1 MNEYMKRTLWI
12 VTCAL
17 LAQMVSAQT
26 PKWAANAK
34 KAVFSIVTYDKD
46 NNIKATGN
54 GFYIDNQGTALSDY
68 SLFEGASRAVII
80 NANGKQQPVEAI
92 LGANS
97 MYDVVKFRTPVDKK
111 QVSLKVASQPVK
123 SGEAVYLMPYSTQK
137 EAVCQRGTV
146 SSADS
151 IGKHFYY
158 TLQLKT
164 SEKMISCPVM
174 NVNGEVVGMIQK
186 NASSESEESYAIG
199 TSYGEALEISAL
211 SFSDGALNRI
221 GIKKAL
227 PDTEEQALIYLFMCS
242 EQFDKEA
249 YLVVLDEFIR
259 QFPNNHEGYIRRASL
274 YMHGGDESQYPLA
287 EEDLKNGVELASNKE
302 EAKFQVAKTIYGYLV
317 SLNGKEGYAGW
328 TYDKALGILRE
339 AIQANGQPVYSQ
351 LEGDI
356 LFAKG
361 DYAGAYNSYD
371 NVNKTSLV
379 SSATFYS
386 AAKAK
391 QLMEGSDINE
401 VIALMDSAI
410 VRLNKPYLSDVAA
423 YFYERADLYVQAKKY
438 REAVMDYNTFYT
450 AVNGVVNS
458 LFYYQREQ
466 AEMQCRMYQQALDDI
481 NKAVELSA
489 DDENLWAEKGV
500 VHLRV
505 NQLDEAVAAFQKA
518 VSINDKYAAG
528 YRMLGYCQS
537 LKKMKKEAKA
547 NYEKAKALGDTVVD
561 QLLEKL

>member
-1 MNEYMKRTLWI
+1 MKKTLLI
-12 VTCAL
+12 VTCVC
-17 LAQMVSAQT
+17 LAQLVSAQT

-34 KAVFSIVTYDKD
+34 KAIFSIVTYDKD

-68 SLFEGASRAVII
+68 SLFEGATRAIII
-80 NANGKQQPVEAI
+80 NANGNQQPVEAI

-97 MYDVVKFRTPVDKK
+97 MYDVVKFRTPVEKK
-111 QVSLKVASQPVK
+111 QVSLKVASQPLK
-123 SGEAVYLMPYSTQK
+123 NGDAVYLMPYSTQK
-137 EAVCQRGTV
+137 EALCQRGSV
-146 SSADS
+146 MSADS

-164 SEKMISCPVM
+164 NDKMVSCPIM
-174 NVNGEVVGMIQK
+174 NMNGEVVGMIQK
-186 NASSESEESYAIG
+186 NATTESEESYAIG
-199 TSYGEALEISAL
+199 TTYGEALEISAL
-211 SFSDGALNRI
+211 SFGDAALNGI

-227 PDTEEQALIYLFMCS
+227 PDTEDQALIYLFMSS
-242 EQFDKEA
+242 EQLDKDA
-249 YLVVLDEFIR
+249 YWNVLSDFIN
-259 QFPNNHEGYIRRASL
+259 QYPNSHEGYIRRASL
-274 YMHGGDESQYPLA
+274 YMHGEDESKYPLA
-287 EEDLKNGVELASNKE
+287 VEDLKNAIEKGTNKE
-302 EAKFQVAKTIYGYLV
+302 EAKFQAAKAIYAYLV
-317 SLNGKEGYAGW
+317 SLNEKEGYPEW
-328 TYDKALGILRE
+328 TYDKALEIIRE
-339 AIQANGQPVYSQ
+339 AILANDQPVYTQ

-356 LFAKG
+356 LFAMK
-361 DYAGAYNSYD
+361 DYSGAFASYD
-371 NVNKTSLV
+371 KLNKSSLV
-379 SSATFYS
+379 SSGTFYS

-391 QLMEGSDINE
+391 QLMDGSDLNE

-410 VRLNKPYLSDVAA
+410 VRLNKPYLSDAA
-423 YFYERADLYVQAKKY
+423 PYFFERAELNAQAKKF
-438 REAVMDYNTFYT
+438 REAVLDYNTFYK
-450 AVNGVVNS
+450 AVNGDVNA

-466 AEMQCRMYQQALDDI
+466 AAMQCRMYQQALDDI

-505 NQLDEAVAAFQKA
+505 NQLDEAIKAFEKA
-518 VSINDKYAAG
+518 ISINADYAAG

-547 NYEKAKALGDTVVD
+547 NYEKAKALGDIVVD

>member
-1 MNEYMKRTLWI
+1 MKKTLLI

-17 LAQMVSAQT
+17 LAQLVSAQT

-68 SLFEGASRAVII
+68 SLFEGATRAVVI
-80 NANGKQQPVEAI
+80 NANGNQQPVEVI

-111 QVSLKVASQPVK
+111 QVSLKIASQPLK
-123 SGEAVYLMPYSTQK
+123 NGEAVYLMPYSTQK
-137 EAVCQRGTV
+137 ETLCQRGSVT
-146 SSADS
+146 SADS

-164 SEKMISCPVM
+164 NEKMVSCPIM

-186 NASSESEESYAIG
+186 NATTESEESYAIG
-199 TSYGEALEISAL
+199 SSYGEALEISAL
-211 SFSDGALNRI
+211 SFSDAALNGI

-227 PDTEEQALIYLFMCS
+227 PDTEDQALIYLFMSS
-242 EQFDKEA
+242 EQLDKDA
-249 YLVVLDEFIR
+249 YWNVLCDFIK
-259 QFPNNHEGYIRRASL
+259 QYPNSHEGYIRRANL
-274 YMHGGDESQYPLA
+274 YMHGDDESKYPLA
-287 EEDLKNGVELASNKE
+287 SEDLKNAIAMAVNKE
-302 EAKFQVAKTIYGYLV
+302 EAKFQASKAIYAYLV
-317 SLNGKEGYAGW
+317 SLNGKEGYAEW
-328 TYDKALGILRE
+328 TYDKALEIIRE
-339 AIQANGQPVYSQ
+339 AIQANDQPVYTQ

-356 LFAKG
+356 LFAQR
-361 DYAGAYNSYD
+361 DYSGAFTSYD
-371 NVNKTSLV
+371 KLNKSSLV
-379 SSATFYS
+379 SSGTFYS

-391 QLMEGSDINE
+391 QLMEGSDLNE

-410 VRLNKPYLSDVAA
+410 VHLNKPYLSDAA
-423 YFYERADLYVQAKKY
+423 PYFFERAELNAQAKRY
-438 REAVMDYNTFYT
+438 REAVLDYNTFYK
-450 AVNGVVNS
+450 AVNGDVNA

-466 AEMQCRMYQQALDDI
+466 SAMQCRMYQQALDDI
-481 NKAVELSA
+481 NKAVELAA

-505 NQLDEAVAAFQKA
+505 NQLDEAINAFEKA
-518 VSINDKYAAG
+518 ISVNAEYAAG

-547 NYEKAKALGDTVVD
+547 NYQKAKALGDTVVD

>member
-1 MNEYMKRTLWI
+1 MKKTLLI
-12 VTCAL
+12 FTCAL

-26 PKWAANAK
+26 PKWAANAR

-80 NANGKQQPVEAI
+80 DSNGKQQPVESI

-111 QVSLKVASQPVK
+111 QVSLKIATQPAK
-123 SGEAVYLMPYSTQK
+123 NGELVFLMPYSTQK
-137 EAVCQRGTV
+137 ETVCQRGSVT
-146 SSADS
+146 SADS
-151 IGKHFYY
+151 IGNHFYY

-164 SEKMISCPVM
+164 NEKMISCPVM
-174 NVNGEVVGMIQK
+174 NLNGEVVAMIQK
-186 NASSESEESYAIG
+186 NASSDSDESYAIG
-199 TSYGEALEISAL
+199 SSYGEALEISAL

-227 PDTEEQALIYLFMCS
+227 PDTEEQALIYLFMSS
-242 EQFDKEA
+242 EQLDKDT
-249 YLVVLDEFIR
+249 YMSVLDEFIR
-259 QFPNNHEGYIRRASL
+259 QYPNNHEGYIRRASM
-274 YMHGGDESQYPLA
+274 YMHAGDTSLYSKA
-287 EEDLKNGVELASNKE
+287 EEDLKNAVAVVNNKE
-302 EAKFQVAKTIYGYLV
+302 EAKFQAAKTIYGYLV
-317 SLNGKEGYAGW
+317 SLNGNEGYAEW
-328 TYDKALGILRE
+328 TYDKALDILRE
-339 AIQANGQPVYSQ
+339 AIQVNDQPVYTQ

-361 DYAGAYNSYD
+361 DYSGAYNSYD
-371 NVNKTSLV
+371 KVNKSALV

-410 VRLNKPYLSDVAA
+410 VRLNKPYMSDVAA
-423 YFYERADLYVQAKKY
+423 YFYERADLYVQAKKF
-438 REAVMDYNTFYT
+438 REAVMDYNTFYN
-450 AVNGVVNS
+450 AVNGDVNA

-466 AEMQCRMYQQALDDI
+466 AEMQCRMYKQALDDI

-505 NQLDEAVAAFQKA
+505 NQLDEAVSAFEKA
-518 VSINDKYAAG
+518 ISLNGEYAAA

-547 NYEKAKALGDTVVD
+547 NYLKAKELGDTIVE

>member
-1 MNEYMKRTLWI
+1 MKKTLLI
-12 VTCAL
+12 FSCAL

-26 PKWAANAK
+26 PKWAANAR

-80 NANGKQQPVEAI
+80 DSNGKQQPVESI

-111 QVSLKVASQPVK
+111 QVSLKIATQPAK
-123 SGEAVYLMPYSTQK
+123 NGELVFLMPYSTQK
-137 EAVCQRGTV
+137 ETVCQRGSVT
-146 SSADS
+146 SADS
-151 IGKHFYY
+151 IGNHFYY

-164 SEKMISCPVM
+164 NEKMISCPVM
-174 NVNGEVVGMIQK
+174 NLNGEVVAMIQK
-186 NASSESEESYAIG
+186 NASSDSDESYAIG
-199 TSYGEALEISAL
+199 SSYGEALEISAL

-227 PDTEEQALIYLFMCS
+227 PDTEEQALIYLFMSS
-242 EQFDKEA
+242 EQLDKDT
-249 YLVVLDEFIR
+249 YMSVLDEFIR
-259 QFPNNHEGYIRRASL
+259 QYPNNHEGYIRRASM
-274 YMHGGDESQYPLA
+274 YMHAGDTSLYPKA
-287 EEDLKNGVELASNKE
+287 EEDLKNAVAVVNNKE
-302 EAKFQVAKTIYGYLV
+302 EAKFQAAKTIYGYLV
-317 SLNGKEGYAGW
+317 SLNGNEGYAEW
-328 TYDKALGILRE
+328 TYDKALDILRE
-339 AIQANGQPVYSQ
+339 AIQVNDQPVYTQ

-361 DYAGAYNSYD
+361 DYSGAYNSYD
-371 NVNKTSLV
+371 KVNKSALV

-410 VRLNKPYLSDVAA
+410 VRLNKPYMSDVAA
-423 YFYERADLYVQAKKY
+423 YFYERADLYVQAKKF
-438 REAVMDYNTFYT
+438 REAVMDYNTFYN
-450 AVNGVVNS
+450 AVNGDVNA

-466 AEMQCRMYQQALDDI
+466 AEMQCRMYKQALDDI

-505 NQLDEAVAAFQKA
+505 NQLDEAVSAFEKA
-518 VSINDKYAAG
+518 ISLNGEYAAA

-547 NYEKAKALGDTVVD
+547 NYLKAKELGDTIVE

>member
-1 MNEYMKRTLWI
+1 MKKTLLI
-12 VTCAL
+12 VTCAF
-17 LAQMVSAQT
+17 LAQLVSAQT

-34 KAVFSIVTYDKD
+34 KAIFSIVTYDKD

-68 SLFEGASRAVII
+68 SLFEGATRAVII
-80 NANGKQQPVEAI
+80 NSNGNQQPVEAI

-123 SGEAVYLMPYSTQK
+123 KGESVYLMPYSTQK
-137 EAVCQRGTV
+137 ETVCQRGTV
-146 SSADS
+146 TSSDS

-164 SEKMISCPVM
+164 NEKMVSCPVM
-174 NVNGEVVGMIQK
+174 NVNGEVVAMIQK
-186 NASSESEESYAIG
+186 NATTDSDESYAIG
-199 TSYGEALEISAL
+199 TSYGDALEIAAL
-211 SFSDGALNRI
+211 SFSDGSLNGI

-227 PDTEEQALIYLFMCS
+227 PDTEDQALIYLLMSS
-242 EQFDKEA
+242 EQLDKET
-249 YLVVLDEFIR
+249 YWSVLCDFIN
-259 QFPNNHEGYIRRASL
+259 QYPNSHEGYIRRANL
-274 YMHGGDESQYPLA
+274 YMHGDDESKYPLA
-287 EEDLKNGVELASNKE
+287 NEDLKNAVDKGTNKE
-302 EAKFQVAKTIYGYLV
+302 EAKFQVAKALYSYLV
-317 SLNGKEGYAGW
+317 TLENKENYTEW
-328 TYDKALGILRE
+328 TYDKALDIIRE
-339 AIQANGQPVYSQ
+339 AIQMNDQPVYTQ

-356 LFAKG
+356 LFAKK
-361 DYAGAYNSYD
+361 DYAGAFVSYD
-371 NVNKTSLV
+371 KLNKSELV

-391 QLMEGSDINE
+391 QLIEGSDLNE

-410 VRLNKPYLSDVAA
+410 IRLQKPYLSDAA
-423 YFYERADLYVQAKKY
+423 PYFFERAELNAQAKKY
-438 REAVMDYNTFYT
+438 RDAVLDYNAFYK
-450 AVNGVVNS
+450 AVNGDVNA

-466 AEMQCRMYQQALDDI
+466 SEMQCRMFQQALDDI

-505 NQLDEAVAAFQKA
+505 NQLDDAIGAFEKA
-518 VSINDKYAAG
+518 ISINAEYAAA

-547 NYEKAKALGDTVVD
+547 NYLKAKELGDTIVD

>member
-1 MNEYMKRTLWI
+1 MKKTLLI

-17 LAQMVSAQT
+17 LVQLVSAQT

-34 KAVFSIVTYDKD
+34 KAIFSIVTYDKD

-68 SLFEGASRAVII
+68 SLFEGATRAVII
-80 NANGKQQPVEAI
+80 NANGNQQPVEAI

-97 MYDVVKFRTPVDKK
+97 MYDVVKFRTPVEKK
-111 QVSLKVASQPVK
+111 HVSLKVTNQPAK
-123 SGEAVYLMPYSTQK
+123 NGEAVYLMPYSTQK
-137 EAVCQRGTV
+137 ETVCQRGTITSV
-146 SSADS
+146 DS

-164 SEKMISCPVM
+164 NEKMVSCPVM
-174 NVNGEVVGMIQK
+174 NMNGEVVAMIQK
-186 NASSESEESYAIG
+186 NATTDSDESYAIG
-199 TSYGEALEISAL
+199 SSYGEALEISAL
-211 SFSDGALNRI
+211 SFSDAALNGI

-227 PDTEEQALIYLFMCS
+227 PDTEDQALIYLLMSS
-242 EQFDKEA
+242 EQLDKVA
-249 YLVVLDEFIR
+249 YLSVLCDFIT
-259 QFPNNHEGYIRRASL
+259 QYPNSHEGYIRRANL
-274 YMHGGDESQYPLA
+274 YMHDNDESKYPLA
-287 EEDLKNGVELASNKE
+287 SQDLKNAVEMAANKE
-302 EAKFQVAKTIYGYLV
+302 EAMFQVAKAIYSYLV
-317 SLNGKEGYAGW
+317 TSENKKSYAEW
-328 TYDKALGILRE
+328 TYDNALDIIRDV
-339 AIQANGQPVYSQ
+339 IQKNDQPIYTQ

-356 LFAKG
+356 LFAKK
-361 DYAGAYNSYD
+361 DYAGAFVSYD
-371 NVNKTSLV
+371 KLNKSELV

-386 AAKAK
+386 AAKAM
-391 QLMEGSDINE
+391 QLIEGSDLND

-410 VRLNKPYLSDVAA
+410 VRLNKPYLSDAA
-423 YFYERADLYVQAKKY
+423 PYFFERAELNAQAKKY
-438 REAVMDYNTFYT
+438 RNAVLDYNTFYK
-450 AVNGVVNS
+450 AVNGDVNA

-466 AEMQCRMYQQALDDI
+466 AEMQCRMFQQALDDI

-505 NQLDEAVAAFQKA
+505 NQLDDAVQAFEKA
-518 VSINDKYAAG
+518 ISINTEYAAA

-547 NYEKAKALGDTVVD
+547 NYLKAKELGDTVVE

>member
-1 MNEYMKRTLWI
+1 MKKTLLI

-17 LAQMVSAQT
+17 LVQLVSAQT

-34 KAVFSIVTYDKD
+34 KAIFSIVTYDKD

-68 SLFEGASRAVII
+68 SLFEGATRAVII
-80 NANGKQQPVEAI
+80 NANGNQQPVEAI

-97 MYDVVKFRTPVDKK
+97 MYDVVKFRTPVEKK
-111 QVSLKVASQPVK
+111 LVSLKVATQTAK
-123 SGEAVYLMPYSTQK
+123 NGEAVYLMPYSTQK
-137 EAVCQRGTV
+137 ETVCQRGTITSV
-146 SSADS
+146 DS

-164 SEKMISCPVM
+164 NEKMVSCPVM
-174 NVNGEVVGMIQK
+174 NMNGEVVAMIQK
-186 NASSESEESYAIG
+186 NATTDSDESYAIG
-199 TSYGEALEISAL
+199 SSYGEALEISAL
-211 SFSDGALNRI
+211 SFSDAALNGI

-227 PDTEEQALIYLFMCS
+227 PDTEDQALIYLLMSS
-242 EQFDKEA
+242 EQLDKVA
-249 YLVVLDEFIR
+249 YLSVLCDFIT
-259 QFPNNHEGYIRRASL
+259 QYPNSHEGYIRRANL
-274 YMHGGDESQYPLA
+274 YMHDDDESKYPLA
-287 EEDLKNGVELASNKE
+287 SQDLKNAVEMAANKE
-302 EAKFQVAKTIYGYLV
+302 EAMFQVAKAIYSYLV
-317 SLNGKEGYAGW
+317 TSENKKSYAEW
-328 TYDKALGILRE
+328 TYDNALDIIRDV
-339 AIQANGQPVYSQ
+339 IQKNDQPIYTQ

-356 LFAKG
+356 LFAKK
-361 DYAGAYNSYD
+361 DYAGAFVSYD
-371 NVNKTSLV
+371 KLNKSELV

-386 AAKAK
+386 AAKAM
-391 QLMEGSDINE
+391 QLIEGSDLND

-410 VRLNKPYLSDVAA
+410 VRLNKPYLSDAA
-423 YFYERADLYVQAKKY
+423 PYFFERAELNAQAKKY
-438 REAVMDYNTFYT
+438 RNAVLDYNTFYK
-450 AVNGVVNS
+450 AVNGDVNA

-466 AEMQCRMYQQALDDI
+466 AEMQCRMFQQALDDI

-505 NQLDEAVAAFQKA
+505 NQLDDAVQAFEKA
-518 VSINDKYAAG
+518 ISINAEYAAA

-547 NYEKAKALGDTVVD
+547 NYLKAKELGDTVVE

>member
-1 MNEYMKRTLWI
+1 MKKTLLI

-17 LAQMVSAQT
+17 LVQLVSAQT
-26 PKWAANAK
+26 SKWAANAK
-34 KAVFSIVTYDKD
+34 KAIFSIVTYDKD

-68 SLFEGASRAVII
+68 SLFEGATRAVII
-80 NANGKQQPVEAI
+80 NANGNQQPVEAI

-97 MYDVVKFRTPVDKK
+97 MYDVVKFRTPVEKK
-111 QVSLKVASQPVK
+111 HVSLKVATQTAK
-123 SGEAVYLMPYSTQK
+123 NGEAVYLMPYSTQK
-137 EAVCQRGTV
+137 ETVCQRGTITSV
-146 SSADS
+146 DS

-164 SEKMISCPVM
+164 NEKMVSCPVM
-174 NVNGEVVGMIQK
+174 NMNGEVVAMIQK
-186 NASSESEESYAIG
+186 NATTDSDESYAIG
-199 TSYGEALEISAL
+199 SSYGEALEISAL
-211 SFSDGALNRI
+211 SFSDAALNGI

-227 PDTEEQALIYLFMCS
+227 PDTEDQALIYLLMSS
-242 EQFDKEA
+242 EQLDKVA
-249 YLVVLDEFIR
+249 YLSVLCDFIT
-259 QFPNNHEGYIRRASL
+259 QYPNSHEGYIRRANL
-274 YMHGGDESQYPLA
+274 YMHDDDESKYPLA
-287 EEDLKNGVELASNKE
+287 SQDLKNAVEMAANKE
-302 EAKFQVAKTIYGYLV
+302 EAMFQVAKAIYSYLV
-317 SLNGKEGYAGW
+317 TSENKKSYAEW
-328 TYDKALGILRE
+328 TYDNALDIIRDV
-339 AIQANGQPVYSQ
+339 IQKNDQPIYTQ

-356 LFAKG
+356 LFAKK
-361 DYAGAYNSYD
+361 DYAGAFVSYD
-371 NVNKTSLV
+371 KLNKSELV

-386 AAKAK
+386 AAKAM
-391 QLMEGSDINE
+391 QLIEGSDLND

-410 VRLNKPYLSDVAA
+410 VRLNKPYLSDAA
-423 YFYERADLYVQAKKY
+423 PYFFERAELNAQAKKY
-438 REAVMDYNTFYT
+438 RNAVLDYNTFYK
-450 AVNGVVNS
+450 AVNGDVNA

-466 AEMQCRMYQQALDDI
+466 AEMQCRMFQQALDDI

-505 NQLDEAVAAFQKA
+505 NQLDDAVQAFEKA
-518 VSINDKYAAG
+518 ISINAEYAAA

-547 NYEKAKALGDTVVD
+547 NYLKAKELGDTVVE

>member
-1 MNEYMKRTLWI
+1 MNMKRTLWI
-12 VTCAL
+12 VMCAL

-26 PKWAANAK
+26 PKWVANAK
-34 KAVFSIVTYDKD
+34 KAIFSIVTYDKD

-80 NANGKQQPVEAI
+80 NANGKEQPVEAI

-123 SGEAVYLMPYSTQK
+123 NGEAVYLMPYSTQK
-137 EAVCQRGTV
+137 EAVCQRGSV

-151 IGKHFYY
+151 IGNHFYY

-174 NVNGEVVGMIQK
+174 NVNGEVVAMIQK
-186 NASSESEESYAIG
+186 NAYSDSEESYAIG

-211 SFSDGALNRI
+211 SFSDGSLNRI

-227 PDTEEQALIYLFMCS
+227 PATEEQALIYLFMCS
-242 EQFDKEA
+242 EQFDKDA

-274 YMHGGDESQYPLA
+274 YMHGGDKSQYPLA
-287 EEDLKNGVELASNKE
+287 EEDLKNGIELASNKE

-317 SLNGKEGYAGW
+317 SLNGKVGYAGW
-328 TYDKALGILRE
+328 TYDKALGIIRE
-339 AIQANGQPVYSQ
+339 AIQTNDQPIYTQ

-371 NVNKTSLV
+371 KVNKTSLV
-379 SSATFYS
+379 SSGTFYS

-391 QLMEGSDINE
+391 QLMEGSEINE

-410 VRLNKPYLSDVAA
+410 VHLNKPYLSDVAA

-438 REAVMDYNTFYT
+438 REAVMDYNTFYN
-450 AVNGVVNS
+450 AVNGEVNA

-489 DDENLWAEKGV
+489 DDESLWAEKGV

-505 NQLDEAVAAFQKA
+505 NQLEEAISAFQKA

>member
-1 MNEYMKRTLWI
+1 MKKTLLI

-17 LAQMVSAQT
+17 LAQLVSAQT

-68 SLFEGASRAVII
+68 SLFEGATRAVII
-80 NANGKQQPVEAI
+80 NANGNQQPVEVI

-111 QVSLKVASQPVK
+111 QVSLKIASLPLK
-123 SGEAVYLMPYSTQK
+123 NGEAVYLMPYSTQK
-137 EAVCQRGTV
+137 EALCQRGSVT
-146 SSADS
+146 SADS
-151 IGKHFYY
+151 IGNHFYY

-164 SEKMISCPVM
+164 NEKMVSCPIM

-186 NASSESEESYAIG
+186 NATTESEESYAIG
-199 TSYGEALEISAL
+199 SSYGEALEISAL
-211 SFSDGALNRI
+211 SFGDAALNGI

-227 PDTEEQALIYLFMCS
+227 PDTEDQALIYLFMSS
-242 EQFDKEA
+242 EQLDKDA
-249 YLVVLDEFIR
+249 YWNVLCDFIK
-259 QFPNNHEGYIRRASL
+259 QYPNSHEGYIRRANL
-274 YMHGGDESQYPLA
+274 YMHGEDESKYPLA
-287 EEDLKNGVELASNKE
+287 SEDLKNAIAMAANKE
-302 EAKFQVAKTIYGYLV
+302 EAKFQVSKAIYAYLV
-317 SLNGKEGYAGW
+317 SLNGKEGYAEW
-328 TYDKALGILRE
+328 TYDKALEIIRE
-339 AIQANGQPVYSQ
+339 AIQVNDQPVYTQ

-356 LFAKG
+356 LFAKR
-361 DYAGAYNSYD
+361 DYSGAFASYD
-371 NVNKTSLV
+371 KLNKSSLV
-379 SSATFYS
+379 SSGTFYS

-391 QLMEGSDINE
+391 QLMEGSDLNE

-410 VRLNKPYLSDVAA
+410 VHLNKPYLSDAA
-423 YFYERADLYVQAKKY
+423 PYFFERAELNAQAKRY
-438 REAVMDYNTFYT
+438 REAVLDYNTFYK
-450 AVNGVVNS
+450 AVNGDVNA

-466 AEMQCRMYQQALDDI
+466 SAMQCRMYQQALDDI

-489 DDENLWAEKGV
+489 DDESLWAEKGV

-505 NQLDEAVAAFQKA
+505 NQLDEAIKAFEKA
-518 VSINDKYAAG
+518 VSVNAEYAAG

-547 NYEKAKALGDTVVD
+547 NYQKAKALGDTVVD

>member
-1 MNEYMKRTLWI
+1 MKKTLLI
-12 VTCAL
+12 FTCAL

-26 PKWAANAK
+26 PKWAANAR

-80 NANGKQQPVEAI
+80 DSNGKQQPVESI

-111 QVSLKVASQPVK
+111 QVSLKIATQPAK
-123 SGEAVYLMPYSTQK
+123 NGELVFLMPYSTQK
-137 EAVCQRGTV
+137 ETVCQRGSVT
-146 SSADS
+146 SADS
-151 IGKHFYY
+151 IGNHFYY

-164 SEKMISCPVM
+164 NEKMISCPVM
-174 NVNGEVVGMIQK
+174 NLNGEVVAMIQK
-186 NASSESEESYAIG
+186 NASSDSDESYAIG
-199 TSYGEALEISAL
+199 SSYGEALEISAL

-227 PDTEEQALIYLFMCS
+227 PDTEEQALIYLFMSS
-242 EQFDKEA
+242 EQLDKDT
-249 YLVVLDEFIR
+249 YMSVLDEFIR
-259 QFPNNHEGYIRRASL
+259 QYPNNHEGYIRRASM
-274 YMHGGDESQYPLA
+274 YMHAGDTSLYSKA
-287 EEDLKNGVELASNKE
+287 EEDLKNAVAVVNNKE
-302 EAKFQVAKTIYGYLV
+302 EAKFQAAKTIYGYLV
-317 SLNGKEGYAGW
+317 SLNGNEGYAEW
-328 TYDKALGILRE
+328 TYDKALDILRE
-339 AIQANGQPVYSQ
+339 AIQVNDQPVYTQ

-361 DYAGAYNSYD
+361 DYSGAYNSYD
-371 NVNKTSLV
+371 KVNKSALV

-410 VRLNKPYLSDVAA
+410 VRLNKPYMSDVAA
-423 YFYERADLYVQAKKY
+423 YFYERADLYVQAKKF
-438 REAVMDYNTFYT
+438 REAVMDYNTFYD
-450 AVNGVVNS
+450 AVNGDVNA

-466 AEMQCRMYQQALDDI
+466 AEMQCRMYKQALDDI

-505 NQLDEAVAAFQKA
+505 NQLDEAVSAFEKA
-518 VSINDKYAAG
+518 ISLNGEYAAA

-547 NYEKAKALGDTVVD
+547 NYLKAKELGDTIVE

>member
-1 MNEYMKRTLWI
+1 MKKTLLI

-17 LAQMVSAQT
+17 LAQLVSAQT

-68 SLFEGASRAVII
+68 SLFEGATRAVII
-80 NANGKQQPVEAI
+80 NANGNQQPVEAI

-97 MYDVVKFRTPVDKK
+97 MYDVVKFKTPVDKK
-111 QVSLKVASQPVK
+111 QVSLKVATQPVK
-123 SGEAVYLMPYSTQK
+123 NGEAVYLLPYSTQK
-137 EAVCQRGTV
+137 EAICQRGAVT
-146 SSADS
+146 SADS

-158 TLQLKT
+158 TIQLKT
-164 SEKMISCPVM
+164 NDKMVSCPVM
-174 NVNGEVVGMIQK
+174 NGNGEVVGMIQK
-186 NASSESEESYAIG
+186 NATTDSDESYAIG

-211 SFSDGALNRI
+211 SLGDASLNKI

-227 PDTEEQALIYLFMCS
+227 PNTEDQALIYLFMSS
-242 EQFDKEA
+242 EQLDKDA
-249 YLVVLDEFIR
+249 YLSVLSDFVS
-259 QFPNNHEGYIRRASL
+259 QYPNSHEGYIRRANL
-274 YMHGGDESQYPLA
+274 YMHGGDESKYPLA
-287 EEDLKNGVELASNKE
+287 NEDLKNAIQKAVNKE
-302 EAKFQVAKTIYGYLV
+302 EAKFQAAKTIYSYMV
-317 SLNGKEGYAGW
+317 SLNGEEGYAEW
-328 TYDKALGILRE
+328 SYDKALEILRE
-339 AIQANGQPVYSQ
+339 AIQANDQPVYVQ

-356 LFAKG
+356 LFAKK
-361 DYAGAYNSYD
+361 DYTGAFACYD
-371 NVNKTSLV
+371 KLNKSSLV
-379 SSATFYS
+379 SSGTFYS

-391 QLMEGSDINE
+391 QLMDGSDLNE

-410 VRLNKPYLSDVAA
+410 VRLNKPYLSDSAP
-423 YFYERADLYVQAKKY
+423 YFFERAELNAQAKKY
-438 REAVMDYNTFYT
+438 REAVLDYNTFHK
-450 AVNGVVNS
+450 AVNGDVNA

-466 AEMQCRMYQQALDDI
+466 SAMQCRMYQQALDDI

-500 VHLRV
+500 VHMRV
-505 NQLDEAVAAFQKA
+505 NQLDEAIMAFEKA
-518 VSINDKYAAG
+518 VSVNADYAAG

-547 NYEKAKALGDTVVD
+547 NYQKAKALGDTVVD

>member
-1 MNEYMKRTLWI
+1 MKKTLLI
-12 VTCAL
+12 VTCVC
-17 LAQMVSAQT
+17 LAQLVSAQT

-34 KAVFSIVTYDKD
+34 KAIFSIVTYDKD

-68 SLFEGASRAVII
+68 SLFEDATRAVII

-111 QVSLKVASQPVK
+111 QVSLKVASQPLK
-123 SGEAVYLMPYSTQK
+123 NGDAVYLMPYSTQK
-137 EAVCQRGTV
+137 EALCQRGSV
-146 SSADS
+146 MSADS

-164 SEKMISCPVM
+164 NEKMISCPIM

-186 NASSESEESYAIG
+186 NATTESEESYAIG
-199 TSYGEALEISAL
+199 SSYGEALEISAL
-211 SFSDGALNRI
+211 SFGDVALNRI

-227 PDTEEQALIYLFMCS
+227 PDTEDQALIYLFMSS
-242 EQFDKEA
+242 EQLDKDA
-249 YLVVLDEFIR
+249 YWNVLCDFIS
-259 QFPNNHEGYIRRASL
+259 QYPNSHEGYIRRASL
-274 YMHGGDESQYPLA
+274 YMHGEDETKYPLA
-287 EEDLKNGVELASNKE
+287 VEDLKNAVEKGSNKE
-302 EAKFQVAKTIYGYLV
+302 EAKFQVAKAIYAYLV
-317 SLNGKEGYAGW
+317 SLNGKEAYPEW
-328 TYDKALGILRE
+328 TYDKALEIIRE
-339 AIQANGQPVYSQ
+339 AILANDQPVYTQ

-356 LFAKG
+356 LFAKK
-361 DYAGAYNSYD
+361 DYSGAFESYCKL
-371 NVNKTSLV
+371 NKTSLV
-379 SSATFYS
+379 SSGTFYS

-391 QLMEGSDINE
+391 QLMEGSDLNE

-410 VRLNKPYLSDVAA
+410 VRLNKPYLSDAA
-423 YFYERADLYVQAKKY
+423 PYFFERAELNAQAKRY
-438 REAVMDYNTFYT
+438 REAVLDYNTFYK
-450 AVNGVVNS
+450 AVNGDVNA

-466 AEMQCRMYQQALDDI
+466 SAMQCRMYQQALDDI

-489 DDENLWAEKGV
+489 DDESLWAEKGV

-505 NQLDEAVAAFQKA
+505 NQLDEAIKAFEKA
-518 VSINDKYAAG
+518 VSVNAEYAVG

-547 NYEKAKALGDTVVD
+547 NYQKAKALGDTVVD

>member
-1 MNEYMKRTLWI
+1 MKKTLLI
-12 VTCAL
+12 FTCAL

-26 PKWAANAK
+26 PKWAANAR

-80 NANGKQQPVEAI
+80 DSNGKERPVESI

-111 QVSLKVASQPVK
+111 QVSLKIATQPAK
-123 SGEAVYLMPYSTQK
+123 NGELVFLMPYSTQK
-137 EAVCQRGTV
+137 ETVCQRGSVT
-146 SSADS
+146 SADS
-151 IGKHFYY
+151 IGNHFYY

-164 SEKMISCPVM
+164 NEKMISCPVM
-174 NVNGEVVGMIQK
+174 NLNGEVVAMIQK
-186 NASSESEESYAIG
+186 NASSDSDESYAIG
-199 TSYGEALEISAL
+199 SSYGEALEISAL

-227 PDTEEQALIYLFMCS
+227 PDTEEQALIYLFMSS
-242 EQFDKEA
+242 EQLDKDT
-249 YLVVLDEFIR
+249 YMSVLDEFIR
-259 QFPNNHEGYIRRASL
+259 QYPNNHEGYIRRASM
-274 YMHGGDESQYPLA
+274 YMHAGDTSLYSKA
-287 EEDLKNGVELASNKE
+287 EEDLKNAVAVVNNKE
-302 EAKFQVAKTIYGYLV
+302 EAKFQAAKTIYGYLV
-317 SLNGKEGYAGW
+317 SLNGNEGYAEW
-328 TYDKALGILRE
+328 TYDKALDILRE
-339 AIQANGQPVYSQ
+339 AIQVNDQPVYTQ

-361 DYAGAYNSYD
+361 DYSGAYNSYD
-371 NVNKTSLV
+371 KVNKSALV

-410 VRLNKPYLSDVAA
+410 VRLNKPYMSDVAA
-423 YFYERADLYVQAKKY
+423 YFYERADLYVQAKKF
-438 REAVMDYNTFYT
+438 REAVMDYNTFYN
-450 AVNGVVNS
+450 AVNGDVNA

-466 AEMQCRMYQQALDDI
+466 AEMQCRMYKQALDDI

-505 NQLDEAVAAFQKA
+505 NQLDDA
-518 VSINDKYAAG
+518 VSAFEKAISLNGEYAAA

-547 NYEKAKALGDTVVD
+547 NYEKAKELGDTVVD

>member
-1 MNEYMKRTLWI
+1 MKKTLWI
-12 VTCAL
+12 ITCAL
-17 LAQMVSAQT
+17 LAQMASAQT

-34 KAVFSIVTYDKD
+34 KAIFSIVTYDKD

-54 GFYIDNQGTALSDY
+54 GFYIDNKGTALSDY
-68 SLFEGASRAVII
+68 SLFEGATRAVII
-80 NANGKQQPVEAI
+80 DANGKQQPVEMI

-97 MYDVVKFRTPVDKK
+97 MYDVVKFKTPVDKK
-111 QVSLKVASQPVK
+111 QVSLKVATQPAKNGDV
-123 SGEAVYLMPYSTQK
+123 VFLMPYSTQK
-137 EAVCQRGTV
+137 EALCQRGAV
-146 SSADS
+146 VSADS

-164 SEKMISCPVM
+164 DEKMVSCPIM
-174 NVNGEVVGMIQK
+174 NANGEVVGMIQK
-186 NASSESEESYAIG
+186 NATAESDESYAIG
-199 TSYGEALEISAL
+199 SSYGESLEISAL
-211 SFSDGALNRI
+211 SFSDGALNGI

-227 PDTEEQALIYLFMCS
+227 PDTEDQALIYLFMTS

-249 YLVVLDEFIR
+249 YLEVLGDFVSAY
-259 QFPNNHEGYIRRASL
+259 PNNHEGYIRRASL
-274 YMHGGDESQYPLA
+274 YMHDGDESKYPLA
-287 EEDLKNGVELASNKE
+287 NDDLNNAIEKTTNKE

-317 SLNGKEGYAGW
+317 SLNGKEGFAEW
-328 TYDKALGILRE
+328 TYDKALNILRE
-339 AIQANGQPVYSQ
+339 AIKVNDQPVYTQ

-356 LFAKG
+356 LFAKK
-361 DYAGAYNSYD
+361 DYSGAYASYD
-371 NVNKTSLV
+371 KLNKSALV
-379 SSATFYS
+379 SSGTFYS

-391 QLMEGSDINE
+391 QLMEGSDIND

-410 VRLNKPYLSDVAA
+410 VRLNKPYLSDAA
-423 YFYERADLYVQAKKY
+423 PYFFERAELYAQVKKY
-438 REAVMDYNTFYT
+438 REAVMDYNTFYN
-450 AVNGVVNS
+450 AVNGDVNA

-466 AEMQCRMYQQALDDI
+466 SEMQCRMYQQVLDDI

-489 DDENLWAEKGV
+489 DDENLWAEKGI

-505 NQLDEAVAAFQKA
+505 NQLDEAIKAFEKA
-518 VSINDKYAAG
+518 ISINADYAAG

>member
-1 MNEYMKRTLWI
+1 MKKTLLI
-12 VTCAL
+12 FTCAL

-26 PKWAANAK
+26 PKWAANAR

-54 GFYIDNQGTALSDY
+54 GFYIDNLGTALSDY

-80 NANGKQQPVEAI
+80 DSNGKERPVESI

-111 QVSLKVASQPVK
+111 QVSLKIATQPAK
-123 SGEAVYLMPYSTQK
+123 NGELVFLMPYSTQK
-137 EAVCQRGTV
+137 ETVCQRGSVT
-146 SSADS
+146 SADS
-151 IGKHFYY
+151 IGNHFYY

-164 SEKMISCPVM
+164 NEKMISCPVM
-174 NVNGEVVGMIQK
+174 NLNGEVVAMIQK
-186 NASSESEESYAIG
+186 NASSDSDESYAIG
-199 TSYGEALEISAL
+199 SSYGEALEISAL

-227 PDTEEQALIYLFMCS
+227 PDTEEQALIYLFMSS
-242 EQFDKEA
+242 EQLDKDT
-249 YLVVLDEFIR
+249 YMSVLDEFIR
-259 QFPNNHEGYIRRASL
+259 QYPNNHEGYIRRASM
-274 YMHGGDESQYPLA
+274 YMHAGDTSLYSKA
-287 EEDLKNGVELASNKE
+287 EEDLKNAVAVVNNKE
-302 EAKFQVAKTIYGYLV
+302 EAKFQAAKTIYGYLV
-317 SLNGKEGYAGW
+317 SLNGNEGYAEW
-328 TYDKALGILRE
+328 TYDKALDILRE
-339 AIQANGQPVYSQ
+339 AIQVNDQPVYTQ

-361 DYAGAYNSYD
+361 DYSGAYNSYD
-371 NVNKTSLV
+371 KVNKSALV

-410 VRLNKPYLSDVAA
+410 VRLNKPYMSDVAA
-423 YFYERADLYVQAKKY
+423 YFYERADLYVQAKKF
-438 REAVMDYNTFYT
+438 REAVMDYNTFYD
-450 AVNGVVNS
+450 AVNGDVNA

-466 AEMQCRMYQQALDDI
+466 AEMQCRMYKQALDDI

-505 NQLDEAVAAFQKA
+505 NQLDEAVSAFEKA
-518 VSINDKYAAG
+518 ISLNGEYAAA

-547 NYEKAKALGDTVVD
+547 NYLKAKELGDTIVE

>member
-1 MNEYMKRTLWI
+1 MKKTLLI

-68 SLFEGASRAVII
+68 SLFEGATRAVII
-80 NANGKQQPVEAI
+80 NANGNQQPVEAI

-97 MYDVVKFRTPVDKK
+97 MYDVVKFKTPVDKK
-111 QVSLKVASQPVK
+111 LVSLKVATQPVK
-123 SGEAVYLMPYSTQK
+123 NGEAVYLLPYSTQK
-137 EAVCQRGTV
+137 EAICQRGVVT
-146 SSADS
+146 SADS

-158 TLQLKT
+158 TIQLKT
-164 SEKMISCPVM
+164 NEKMISCPVM
-174 NVNGEVVGMIQK
+174 NGNGEVVAMIQK
-186 NASSESEESYAIG
+186 NASPESEESYAIS
-199 TSYGEALEISAL
+199 TTYGQALEISAL

-227 PDTEEQALIYLFMCS
+227 PDAEDQALIYLFMTS
-242 EQFDKEA
+242 EQFDKDA
-249 YLVVLDEFIR
+249 YLEVLGDFISKY
-259 QFPNNHEGYIRRASL
+259 PNSHEGYIRRASL
-274 YMHGGDESQYPLA
+274 YMHGGDETKYPLA
-287 EEDLKNGVELASNKE
+287 NEDLKNAIERATNKE
-302 EAKFQVAKTIYGYLV
+302 EAKFQAAKTIYGYLV
-317 SLNGKEGYAGW
+317 SLNGKEGYPEW
-328 TYDKALGILRE
+328 TYDKALEIVRE
-339 AIQANGQPVYSQ
+339 AIKVNDQPVYTQ

-356 LFAKG
+356 LFAKK
-361 DYAGAYNSYD
+361 DYSGAYASYD
-371 NVNKTSLV
+371 KLNKSELV
-379 SSATFYS
+379 SSGTFYS

-410 VRLNKPYLSDVAA
+410 VRLNKPYLSDAA
-423 YFYERADLYVQAKKY
+423 PYFFERAELYAQVKKY
-438 REAVMDYNTFYT
+438 REAVVDYNTFYK
-450 AVNGVVNS
+450 AVNGDVNA

-466 AEMQCRMYQQALDDI
+466 SAMQCRMYQQALDDI

-489 DDENLWAEKGV
+489 DDETLWAEKGI
-500 VHLRV
+500 VHIRV
-505 NQLDEAVAAFQKA
+505 NQLDEAIMAFEKA
-518 VSINDKYAAG
+518 VSVNVDYAAG

-547 NYEKAKALGDTVVD
+547 NYQKAKALGDTVVD

>member
-1 MNEYMKRTLWI
+1 MKRTLWI

-97 MYDVVKFRTPVDKK
+97 MYDVVKFRTPVEKK

-123 SGEAVYLMPYSTQK
+123 NGEAIYLMPYSTQK
-137 EAVCQRGTV
+137 EAVCQRGSVT
-146 SSADS
+146 SADS

-164 SEKMISCPVM
+164 NEKMISCPVM
-174 NVNGEVVGMIQK
+174 NVNGEVVAMIQK
-186 NASSESEESYAIG
+186 NASSESDESYAIG
-199 TSYGEALEISAL
+199 TTYGEALEISAL

-242 EQFDKEA
+242 EQFDKDA

-259 QFPNNHEGYIRRASL
+259 QYPNSHEGYIRRASI
-274 YMHGGDESQYPLA
+274 YMHDEDASKCPLA
-287 EEDLKNGVELASNKE
+287 EEDLKNAISLATNKS
-302 EAKFQVAKTIYGYLV
+302 EAKFQAAKTIYGYLV
-317 SLNGKEGYAGW
+317 SLNGKEGYAEW
-328 TYDKALGILRE
+328 TYDKALNILRE
-339 AIQANGQPVYSQ
+339 AIQANDQPVYTQ

-361 DYAGAYNSYD
+361 DYSGAYNSYD
-371 NVNKTSLV
+371 KVNKSALA
-379 SSATFYS
+379 SSGTFYS

-438 REAVMDYNTFYT
+438 REAVMDYNMFYN
-450 AVNGVVNS
+450 AVNGVVNA

-505 NQLDEAVAAFQKA
+505 NQLEEAISAFEKA
-518 VSINDKYAAG
+518 ISINDKYAAG

>member
-1 MNEYMKRTLWI
+1 MKKTLWI
-12 VTCAL
+12 MTCAL

-68 SLFEGASRAVII
+68 SLFEGADRAVII
-80 NANGKQQPVEAI
+80 NSNGKQQPVEVI

-97 MYDVVKFRTPVDKK
+97 MYDVVKFRTAVDKK
-111 QVSLKVASQPVK
+111 QVSLKVAAQPTKNGDV
-123 SGEAVYLMPYSTQK
+123 VYLLPYSTQK
-137 EAVCQRGTV
+137 EAACQRGSV
-146 SSADS
+146 VSADS
-151 IGKHFYY
+151 IGEHFYY
-158 TLQLKT
+158 TLQMKT
-164 SEKMISCPVM
+164 NEKMVSCPVM

-186 NASSESEESYAIG
+186 NATTESEESYAIG
-199 TSYGEALEISAL
+199 SSYGDALEISAL
-211 SFSDGALNRI
+211 SFSDAALNRI

-227 PDTEEQALIYLFMCS
+227 PDTEEQALIYLFMTS
-242 EQFDKEA
+242 EQLDKDA
-249 YLVVLDEFIR
+249 YLNVLNDFVSEY
-259 QFPNNHEGYIRRASL
+259 PNSYEGYIRRASL
-274 YMHGGDESQYPLA
+274 YMHGGDESKYPLA
-287 EEDLKNGVELASNKE
+287 NEDLKSAVEKATNKE
-302 EAKFQVAKTIYGYLV
+302 EAMFQAAKTIYGYLV
-317 SLNGKEGYAGW
+317 SLNDKGGYSEW
-328 TYDKALGILRE
+328 TYDRALGIIRE
-339 AIQANGQPVYSQ
+339 AIQANGQPVYTQ

-356 LFAKG
+356 LFAKK
-361 DYAGAYNSYD
+361 DYAGAYDCYD
-371 NVNKTSLV
+371 KLNKSALV
-379 SSATFYS
+379 SSGTFYS

-410 VRLNKPYLSDVAA
+410 VRLNKPYLSDAA
-423 YFYERADLYVQAKKY
+423 PYFFERAELYAQAKKY
-438 REAVMDYNTFYT
+438 REAVIDYNTFYN
-450 AVNGVVNS
+450 AVNGDVNA

-466 AEMQCRMYQQALDDI
+466 SAMQCRMYQQALDDI

-505 NQLDEAVAAFQKA
+505 NQLDEAIKAFEKA
-518 VSINDKYAAG
+518 ISLNGEYAAA

>member
-1 MNEYMKRTLWI
+1 MKKTLLI

-17 LAQMVSAQT
+17 LVQLVSAQT

-34 KAVFSIVTYDKD
+34 KAIFSIVTYDKD

-68 SLFEGASRAVII
+68 SLFEGATRAVII
-80 NANGKQQPVEAI
+80 NANGNQQPVEAI

-97 MYDVVKFRTPVDKK
+97 MYDVVKFRTPVEKK
-111 QVSLKVASQPVK
+111 HVSLKVTNQPAK
-123 SGEAVYLMPYSTQK
+123 NGEAVYLMPYSTQK
-137 EAVCQRGTV
+137 ETVCQRGTITSV
-146 SSADS
+146 DS

-164 SEKMISCPVM
+164 NEKMVSCPVM
-174 NVNGEVVGMIQK
+174 NMNGEVVAMIQK
-186 NASSESEESYAIG
+186 NATTDSDESYAIG
-199 TSYGEALEISAL
+199 SSYGEALEISAL
-211 SFSDGALNRI
+211 SFSDAALNGI

-227 PDTEEQALIYLFMCS
+227 PDTEDQALIYLLMSS
-242 EQFDKEA
+242 EQLDKVA
-249 YLVVLDEFIR
+249 YLSVLCDFIT
-259 QFPNNHEGYIRRASL
+259 QYPNSHEGYIRRANL
-274 YMHGGDESQYPLA
+274 YMHDDDESKYPLA
-287 EEDLKNGVELASNKE
+287 SQDLKNAVEMAANKE
-302 EAKFQVAKTIYGYLV
+302 EAMFQVAKAIYSYLV
-317 SLNGKEGYAGW
+317 TSENKKSYAEW
-328 TYDKALGILRE
+328 TYDNALDIIRDV
-339 AIQANGQPVYSQ
+339 IQKNDQPIYTQ

-356 LFAKG
+356 LFAKK
-361 DYAGAYNSYD
+361 DYAGAFVSYD
-371 NVNKTSLV
+371 KLNKSELV

-386 AAKAK
+386 AAKAM
-391 QLMEGSDINE
+391 QLIEGSDLND

-410 VRLNKPYLSDVAA
+410 VRLNKPYLSDAA
-423 YFYERADLYVQAKKY
+423 PYFFERAELNAQAKKY
-438 REAVMDYNTFYT
+438 RNAVLDYNTFYK
-450 AVNGVVNS
+450 AVNGDVNA

-466 AEMQCRMYQQALDDI
+466 AEMQCRMFQQALDDI

-505 NQLDEAVAAFQKA
+505 NQLDDAVQAFEKA
-518 VSINDKYAAG
+518 ISINTEYAAA

-547 NYEKAKALGDTVVD
+547 NYLKAKELGDTVVE

>member
-1 MNEYMKRTLWI
+1 MKKTLLI
-12 VTCAL
+12 VTCAF
-17 LAQMVSAQT
+17 LAQLVSAQT

-68 SLFEGASRAVII
+68 SLFEGATRAVII
-80 NANGKQQPVEAI
+80 NANGKQQPVEVI

-111 QVSLKVASQPVK
+111 QVSLQISSQPAK
-123 SGEAVYLMPYSTQK
+123 KGEPVYLMPYSTQK

-146 SSADS
+146 TSADS

-164 SEKMISCPVM
+164 NEKMVSCPVM
-174 NVNGEVVGMIQK
+174 NVNGEVVAMIQK
-186 NASSESEESYAIG
+186 NATTDSEESYAIG
-199 TSYGEALEISAL
+199 SSYGNALEISAL
-211 SFSDGALNRI
+211 SFSDAALNRI

-227 PDTEEQALIYLFMCS
+227 PDTEDQALIYLLMSS
-242 EQFDKEA
+242 EQLDKDA
-249 YLVVLDEFIR
+249 YLSVLDDFIG
-259 QFPNNHEGYIRRASL
+259 QYPNSHEGYIRRANL
-274 YMHGGDESQYPLA
+274 YMHGEDETKYPLA
-287 EEDLKNGVELASNKE
+287 SADMKNAIDMATNKE
-302 EAKFQVAKTIYGYLV
+302 EAKFQMAKVLYSYLV
-317 SLNGKEGYAGW
+317 TLENKESYAEW
-328 TYDKALGILRE
+328 TYDKALDIIRE
-339 AIQANGQPVYSQ
+339 AIQMNNLPLYTQ

-356 LFAKG
+356 LFAKK
-361 DYAGAYNSYD
+361 DYAGAFVSYD
-371 NVNKTSLV
+371 KLNKSELV

-391 QLMEGSDINE
+391 QLMEDSDLNE

-410 VRLNKPYLSDVAA
+410 VRLNKPYLSDAA
-423 YFYERADLYVQAKKY
+423 PYFFERAELNAQAKKY
-438 REAVMDYNTFYT
+438 RNAVLDYNTFYN
-450 AVNGVVNS
+450 AVNGDVNA

-481 NKAVELSA
+481 NKAVELSPE
-489 DDENLWAEKGV
+489 DESLWAEKGV

-505 NQLDEAVAAFQKA
+505 NQLDDAILAFEKA
-518 VSINDKYAAG
+518 ISINEEYAAG

-537 LKKMKKEAKA
+537 LKKMKTEAKA
-547 NYEKAKALGDTVVD
+547 NYQKAKALGDTFVD

>member
-1 MNEYMKRTLWI
+1 MKKTLWI
-12 VTCAL
+12 FTCAL

-26 PKWAANAK
+26 PKWAANAQ

-68 SLFEGASRAVII
+68 SLFEGATRAVII
-80 NANGKQQPVEAI
+80 NSNGKQLPVEAI

-97 MYDVVKFRTPVDKK
+97 MYDVVKFKTPVEKK
-111 QVSLKVASQPVK
+111 HVSLKVASQPVK
-123 SGEAVYLMPYSTQK
+123 NGESIYLMPYSTQK
-137 EAVCQRGTV
+137 SAACQRGTV
-146 SSADS
+146 TSADS

-164 SEKMISCPVM
+164 NEKMISCPVM
-174 NVNGEVVGMIQK
+174 NVNGEVVAMIQK
-186 NASSESEESYAIG
+186 NASAESEESYAIG

-227 PDTEEQALIYLFMCS
+227 PDTEEQALIYLFMTS
-242 EQFDKEA
+242 EQFEKDA
-249 YLVVLDEFIR
+249 YLVVLDDFIR
-259 QFPNNHEGYIRRASL
+259 QYPNSHEGYIRRASL
-274 YMHGGDESQYPLA
+274 YMHNEDASKYPLA
-287 EEDLKNGVELASNKE
+287 VDDLKNAISMTSNKT
-302 EAKFQVAKTIYGYLV
+302 EAKFQVAKSIYGYLV
-317 SLNGKEGYAGW
+317 SLNGKEGYAEW

-339 AIQANGQPVYSQ
+339 AIQENDQPVYAQ

-356 LFAKG
+356 LFAKQ
-361 DYAGAYNSYD
+361 DFAGAYNSYD
-371 NVNKTSLV
+371 KLNKSSLA
-379 SSATFYS
+379 SSGTFYS

-401 VIALMDSAI
+401 VIALMDSA
-410 VRLNKPYLSDVAA
+410 VVHLKKPYLSDTAP
-423 YFYERADLYVQAKKY
+423 YFFERAELYAQAKKY
-438 REAVMDYNTFYT
+438 REAVMDYNTFYN
-450 AVNGVVNS
+450 AVNGEVNA

-505 NQLDEAVAAFQKA
+505 NQLDEAIAAFEKA
-518 VSINDKYAAG
+518 ISINAEYAAG

>member
-1 MNEYMKRTLWI
+1 MKKTLLI
-12 VTCAL
+12 VTCAF
-17 LAQMVSAQT
+17 LAQLVSAQT

-68 SLFEGASRAVII
+68 SLFEGATRAVII
-80 NANGKQQPVEAI
+80 NANGKQQPVEVI

-111 QVSLKVASQPVK
+111 QVSLQISSQPAK
-123 SGEAVYLMPYSTQK
+123 KGEPVYLMPYSTQK

-146 SSADS
+146 TSADS

-164 SEKMISCPVM
+164 NEKMVSCPVM
-174 NVNGEVVGMIQK
+174 NVNGEVVAMIQK
-186 NASSESEESYAIG
+186 NATTDSEESYAIG
-199 TSYGEALEISAL
+199 SSYGNALEISAL
-211 SFSDGALNRI
+211 SFSDAALDGI

-227 PDTEEQALIYLFMCS
+227 PDTEDQALIYLLMSS
-242 EQFDKEA
+242 EQLDKDA
-249 YLVVLDEFIR
+249 YLSVLDDFIG
-259 QFPNNHEGYIRRASL
+259 QYPNSHEGYIRRANL
-274 YMHGGDESQYPLA
+274 YMHGEDETKYPLA
-287 EEDLKNGVELASNKE
+287 SADLKNAIDMATNKE
-302 EAKFQVAKTIYGYLV
+302 EAKFQVAKVLYSYLV
-317 SLNGKEGYAGW
+317 TLENKESYAEW
-328 TYDKALGILRE
+328 TYDKALDIIRE
-339 AIQANGQPVYSQ
+339 AIQMNNLPLYTQ

-356 LFAKG
+356 LFAKK
-361 DYAGAYNSYD
+361 DYAGAFVSYD
-371 NVNKTSLV
+371 KLNKSELV

-391 QLMEGSDINE
+391 QLMEDSDLNE

-410 VRLNKPYLSDVAA
+410 VRLNKPYLSDAA
-423 YFYERADLYVQAKKY
+423 PYFFERAELNAQAKKY
-438 REAVMDYNTFYT
+438 RNAVLDYNTFYN
-450 AVNGVVNS
+450 AVNGDVNA

-481 NKAVELSA
+481 NKAVELSPE
-489 DDENLWAEKGV
+489 DESLWAEKGV

-505 NQLDEAVAAFQKA
+505 NQLDDAILAFEKA
-518 VSINDKYAAG
+518 ISINEEYAAG

-547 NYEKAKALGDTVVD
+547 NYQKAKALGDTVVD

>member
-1 MNEYMKRTLWI
+1 MKKTLLI

-26 PKWAANAK
+26 PKWASNAK

-68 SLFEGASRAVII
+68 SLFEGATRAVII
-80 NANGKQQPVEAI
+80 NANGKEQPVEAI

-111 QVSLKVASQPVK
+111 QVSLKIASQPVK
-123 SGEAVYLMPYSTQK
+123 NGDAVYLMPYSTQK
-137 EAVCQRGTV
+137 DALCQKGSV

-158 TLQLKT
+158 TLQMKT
-164 SEKMISCPVM
+164 NEKMVSCPVM
-174 NVNGEVVGMIQK
+174 NINGEVVAMVQR
-186 NASSESEESYAIG
+186 NSSTDSDDSYAIG
-199 TSYGEALEISAL
+199 TTYGEALEISAL
-211 SFSDGALNRI
+211 SFNDGALNRI

-227 PDTEEQALIYLFMCS
+227 PNTEEQALIYLLMSS
-242 EQFDKEA
+242 EQLDKKA
-249 YLVVLDEFIR
+249 YLSVLNEYVN
-259 QFPNNHEGYIRRASL
+259 QYPNSHEGYIRRANQ
-274 YMHGGDESQYPLA
+274 YIHGDDETKYPLA
-287 EEDLKNGVELASNKE
+287 SEDLKKAVDFATNKE
-302 EAKFQVAKTIYGYLV
+302 EAKFQVAKTLYSYLV
-317 SLNGKEGYAGW
+317 TLENKESYAEW
-328 TYDKALGILRE
+328 TYDKALDIIRE
-339 AIQANGQPVYSQ
+339 AIQINDQPLYIQ

-356 LFAKG
+356 LFAKK
-361 DYAGAYNSYD
+361 DYAGAFASYNKL
-371 NVNKTSLV
+371 NKSELV
-379 SSATFYS
+379 SSGTFYS

-391 QLMEGSDINE
+391 QLMEGSDLNE

-410 VRLNKPYLSDVAA
+410 IRLNKPYLSDAA
-423 YFYERADLYVQAKKY
+423 PYFFERAELNAQAKKY
-438 REAVMDYNTFYT
+438 REAVMDYNTFYK
-450 AVNGVVNS
+450 AVNGDVNA

-466 AEMQCRMYQQALDDI
+466 SEMQCRMYQQALDDI

-505 NQLDEAVAAFQKA
+505 NQLEDAIQAFEKA
-518 VSINDKYAAG
+518 ISINAEYAAA

-547 NYEKAKALGDTVVD
+547 NYLKAKELGDTIVE

>member
-1 MNEYMKRTLWI
+1 MKKTLLI

-17 LAQMVSAQT
+17 LVQLVSAQT

-34 KAVFSIVTYDKD
+34 KAIFSIVTYDKD

-68 SLFEGASRAVII
+68 SLFEGATRAVII
-80 NANGKQQPVEAI
+80 NANGNQQPVEAI

-97 MYDVVKFRTPVDKK
+97 MYDVVKFRTPVEKK
-111 QVSLKVASQPVK
+111 HVSLKVTNQPAK
-123 SGEAVYLMPYSTQK
+123 NGEAVYLMPYSTQK
-137 EAVCQRGTV
+137 ETVCQRGTITSV
-146 SSADS
+146 DS

-164 SEKMISCPVM
+164 NEKMVSCPVM
-174 NVNGEVVGMIQK
+174 NMNGEVVAMIQK
-186 NASSESEESYAIG
+186 NATTDSDESYAIG
-199 TSYGEALEISAL
+199 SSYGEALEISAL
-211 SFSDGALNRI
+211 SFSDASLNGI

-227 PDTEEQALIYLFMCS
+227 PDTEDQALIYLLMSS
-242 EQFDKEA
+242 EQLDKVT
-249 YLVVLDEFIR
+249 YLSVLCDFIT
-259 QFPNNHEGYIRRASL
+259 QYPNSHEGYIRRANL
-274 YMHGGDESQYPLA
+274 YMHDDDESKYPLA
-287 EEDLKNGVELASNKE
+287 SQDLKNAVEMAANKE
-302 EAKFQVAKTIYGYLV
+302 EAMFQVAKAIYSYLV
-317 SLNGKEGYAGW
+317 TSENKKSYAEW
-328 TYDKALGILRE
+328 TYDNALDIIRDV
-339 AIQANGQPVYSQ
+339 IQKNDQPIYTQ

-356 LFAKG
+356 LFAKK
-361 DYAGAYNSYD
+361 DYAGAFVSYD
-371 NVNKTSLV
+371 KLNKSELV

-386 AAKAK
+386 AAKAM
-391 QLMEGSDINE
+391 QLIEGSDLND

-410 VRLNKPYLSDVAA
+410 VRLNKPYLSDAA
-423 YFYERADLYVQAKKY
+423 PYFFERAELNAQAKKY
-438 REAVMDYNTFYT
+438 RNAVLDYNTFYK
-450 AVNGVVNS
+450 AVNGDVNA

-466 AEMQCRMYQQALDDI
+466 AEMQCRMFQQALDDI

-505 NQLDEAVAAFQKA
+505 NQLDDAVQAFEKA
-518 VSINDKYAAG
+518 ISINTEYAAA

-547 NYEKAKALGDTVVD
+547 NYLKAKELGDTVVE

>member
-1 MNEYMKRTLWI
+1 MKKTLLI

-17 LAQMVSAQT
+17 LAQLVSAQT

-68 SLFEGASRAVII
+68 SLFEGATRAVII

-111 QVSLKVASQPVK
+111 QISLKVATQPVK
-123 SGEAVYLMPYSTQK
+123 KGEAVYLLPYSTQK
-137 EAVCQRGTV
+137 EALCQRGAVT
-146 SSADS
+146 SADS

-158 TLQLKT
+158 TIQLKT
-164 SEKMISCPVM
+164 NEKMVSCPVM
-174 NVNGEVVGMIQK
+174 NGNGEVVGMIQK
-186 NASSESEESYAIG
+186 NATTDSDESYAIG

-211 SFSDGALNRI
+211 SLGDASLNKI

-227 PDTEEQALIYLFMCS
+227 PNTEDQALIYLFMSS
-242 EQFDKEA
+242 EQLDKDA
-249 YLVVLDEFIR
+249 YLSVLDDFVS
-259 QFPNNHEGYIRRASL
+259 QYPNSHEGYIRRASL
-274 YMHGGDESQYPLA
+274 YMHGGDDSKYPLA
-287 EEDLKNGVELASNKE
+287 NEDLKNAIEKATNKE
-302 EAKFQVAKTIYGYLV
+302 EAKFQAAKTIYSYMV
-317 SLNGKEGYAGW
+317 SLNGKEGYAEW
-328 TYDKALGILRE
+328 SYDKALEIIRE
-339 AIQANGQPVYSQ
+339 AIQSNDQPVYVQ

-356 LFAKG
+356 LFAKK
-361 DYAGAYNSYD
+361 DYAGAFASYD
-371 NVNKTSLV
+371 KLNKSSLV
-379 SSATFYS
+379 SSGSFYS

-391 QLMEGSDINE
+391 QLLEGSDLNE

-410 VRLNKPYLSDVAA
+410 VRLNKPYLSDAA
-423 YFYERADLYVQAKKY
+423 PYFFERAELNAQAKRY
-438 REAVMDYNTFYT
+438 RDAVLDYNTFYK
-450 AVNGVVNS
+450 AVNGDVNA

-466 AEMQCRMYQQALDDI
+466 SAMQCRMYQQALDDI
-481 NKAVELSA
+481 NKAVELSP

-500 VHLRV
+500 VHMRV
-505 NQLDEAVAAFQKA
+505 NQLDEAIMAFEKA
-518 VSINDKYAAG
+518 VSVNADYAAG

-547 NYEKAKALGDTVVD
+547 NYQKAKALGDTVVD

>member
-1 MNEYMKRTLWI
+1 MKKTLLI

-17 LAQMVSAQT
+17 LAQLVSAQT

-80 NANGKQQPVEAI
+80 NSNGNQQPVEAI

-97 MYDVVKFRTPVDKK
+97 MYDVVKFKTPVDKK
-111 QVSLKVASQPVK
+111 QVSLKVATQPVK
-123 SGEAVYLMPYSTQK
+123 KGESVYLMPYSTQK
-137 EAVCQRGTV
+137 ETVCQRGTV
-146 SSADS
+146 TSSDS

-164 SEKMISCPVM
+164 NEKMVSCPVM
-174 NVNGEVVGMIQK
+174 NVNGEVVAMIQK
-186 NASSESEESYAIG
+186 NATTDSDESYAIG
-199 TSYGEALEISAL
+199 TSYGDALEIAAL
-211 SFSDGALNRI
+211 SFNDGALNRI

-227 PDTEEQALIYLFMCS
+227 PDTEEQALIYLFMSS
-242 EQFDKEA
+242 EQLDKEA
-249 YLVVLDEFIR
+249 YLSVLCDFIG
-259 QFPNNHEGYIRRASL
+259 QYPNSHEGYIRRANL
-274 YMHGGDESQYPLA
+274 YMHGNDESKYPLA
-287 EEDLKNGVELASNKE
+287 SEDLKNAVDKGVNKE
-302 EAKFQVAKTIYGYLV
+302 EARFQVAKALYSYLV
-317 SLNGKEGYAGW
+317 TLEDKESYAEW
-328 TYDKALGILRE
+328 TYNKALDIVRE
-339 AIQANGQPVYSQ
+339 AIQINNQPIYTQ

-356 LFAKG
+356 LFAKK
-361 DYAGAYNSYD
+361 DYAGAFESYD
-371 NVNKTSLV
+371 KLNKSELV

-391 QLMEGSDINE
+391 QLIEGSDLNE
-401 VIALMDSAI
+401 VISLMDSAI
-410 VRLNKPYLSDVAA
+410 IRLQKPYLSDAA
-423 YFYERADLYVQAKKY
+423 PYFFERAELNAQAKKY
-438 REAVMDYNTFYT
+438 RDAVLDYNTFYK
-450 AVNGVVNS
+450 AVNGDVNA

-466 AEMQCRMYQQALDDI
+466 SAMQCRMYQQALDDI
-481 NKAVELSA
+481 NKAVELSP

-505 NQLDEAVAAFQKA
+505 NQLDDAIMAFEKA
-518 VSINDKYAAG
+518 ISVNAEYAAA

-537 LKKMKKEAKA
+537 LKKMKKEAKG
-547 NYEKAKALGDTVVD
+547 NYLKAKELGDTVVD

>member
-1 MNEYMKRTLWI
+1 MKKTLLI
-12 VTCAL
+12 ITCAL

-80 NANGKQQPVEAI
+80 NANGKQQPVEVI

-111 QVSLKVASQPVK
+111 QISLKVASQPVK
-123 SGEAVYLMPYSTQK
+123 NGEAVYLMPYSTQK

-146 SSADS
+146 SFADS

-164 SEKMISCPVM
+164 NEKMVSCPVM
-174 NVNGEVVGMIQK
+174 NINGEVVAMIQK
-186 NASSESEESYAIG
+186 NSSPDSEDSYAIG
-199 TSYGEALEISAL
+199 TTYGEALEISAL
-211 SFSDGALNRI
+211 SFNDGALNRI

-227 PDTEEQALIYLFMCS
+227 PDTEEQALIYLLMSS
-242 EQFDKEA
+242 EQLDKDA
-249 YLVVLDEFIR
+249 YLSVLNDFIS
-259 QFPNNHEGYIRRASL
+259 QYPNSHEGYIRRANQ
-274 YMHGGDESQYPLA
+274 YMHGEDETKYPFA
-287 EEDLKNGVELASNKE
+287 SEDLKNAVDMATNKE
-302 EAKFQVAKTIYGYLV
+302 EAKFQVAKTLYSYLV
-317 SLNGKEGYAGW
+317 TLENKESYAEW
-328 TYDKALGILRE
+328 TYDKALNIIRE
-339 AIQANGQPVYSQ
+339 AIQMNAQPLYIQ

-356 LFAKG
+356 LFAKK
-361 DYAGAYNSYD
+361 DYAGAFVSYD
-371 NVNKTSLV
+371 KLNKSELV
-379 SSATFYS
+379 SSGTFYS

-391 QLMEGSDINE
+391 QLMEGSDLNE

-410 VRLNKPYLSDVAA
+410 VRLNKPYLSDAA
-423 YFYERADLYVQAKKY
+423 PYFFERAELYAQAKKY
-438 REAVMDYNTFYT
+438 REAVMDYNTFYK
-450 AVNGVVNS
+450 AVNGDVNA

-505 NQLDEAVAAFQKA
+505 NQLDEAIKAFEKA
-518 VSINDKYAAG
+518 ISLNGEYAAA

>member
-1 MNEYMKRTLWI
+1 MKKTLLI
-12 VTCAL
+12 VTCAF
-17 LAQMVSAQT
+17 LAQLVSAQT

-34 KAVFSIVTYDKD
+34 KAIFSIVTYDKD

-68 SLFEGASRAVII
+68 SLFEGATRAVII
-80 NANGKQQPVEAI
+80 NANGNQQPVEAI

-123 SGEAVYLMPYSTQK
+123 MGESVYLMPYSTQK
-137 EAVCQRGTV
+137 ETVCQRGTV
-146 SSADS
+146 TSSDS
-151 IGKHFYY
+151 IGQHFYY

-164 SEKMISCPVM
+164 NEKMVSCPVM
-174 NVNGEVVGMIQK
+174 NVNGEVVAMIQK
-186 NASSESEESYAIG
+186 NATTDSDESYAIG
-199 TSYGEALEISAL
+199 TTYGGALEISAL
-211 SFSDGALNRI
+211 SFNDGALSRI

-227 PDTEEQALIYLFMCS
+227 PDTEEQALIYLLMSS
-242 EQFDKEA
+242 EQLDKDA
-249 YLVVLDEFIR
+249 YLNVLNDFIS
-259 QFPNNHEGYIRRASL
+259 QYPNSHEGYIRRATM
-274 YMHGGDESQYPLA
+274 YMYGEDETKYPLA
-287 EEDLKNGVELASNKE
+287 NDDLKNAVDMATNKE
-302 EAKFQVAKTIYGYLV
+302 EAKFQVAKALYSYLV
-317 SLNGKEGYAGW
+317 TLENKESYAEW
-328 TYDKALGILRE
+328 TYDKALDIIRE
-339 AIQANGQPVYSQ
+339 AIQINGQPIYVQ

-356 LFAKG
+356 LFAKK
-361 DYAGAYNSYD
+361 DYAGAFISYD
-371 NVNKTSLV
+371 KLNKSELV

-391 QLMEGSDINE
+391 QLMEGSDLNE

-410 VRLNKPYLSDVAA
+410 VRLNKPYLSDAA
-423 YFYERADLYVQAKKY
+423 PYFFERAELNAQAKKY
-438 REAVMDYNTFYT
+438 REAVLDYNTFYK
-450 AVNGVVNS
+450 AVNGDVNA

-505 NQLDEAVAAFQKA
+505 NQLDDAIQSFEKA
-518 VSINDKYAAG
+518 ISINAEYAAA
-528 YRMLGYCQS
+528 YRMLGYSQS

-547 NYEKAKALGDTVVD
+547 NYLKAKELGDTIVN